1 MYLVVFVCFHFLVV
15 KQTGEYI
22 SEPLWLYN
30 YLNKVPYFINKDY
43 VPMEEE
49 DWIYYECLWCGIID
63 EMDEEAGIVIST
75 NIDEVF
81 LCSSCR
87 VIFSC

>member
-1 MYLVVFVCFHFLVV
+1 MYKIL
-15 KQTGEYI
+15 K
-22 SEPLWLYN
+22 
-30 YLNKVPYFINKDY
+30 KKPYFINDNY
-43 VPMEEE
+43 VPVKEE
-49 DWIYYECLWCGIID
+49 DWPYYECLWCGIID

-87 VIFSC
+87 VIFSY